1 MVDFD
6 ETRIRQII
14 SNLIEN
20 ALTHTPNGG
29 SISVDIIGDYDDVK
43 IIVTDS
49 GIGISEA
56 DLPRI
61 FDQFYR
67 ADQSRN
73 RATGGAG
80 LGLTIVKRLVE
91 AHGGEISVTSDAD
104 SGTIFRILL
113 PASRT

>member
-1 MVDFD
+1 
-6 ETRIRQII
+6 
-14 SNLIEN
+14 
-20 ALTHTPNGG
+20 
-29 SISVDIIGDYDDVK
+29 
-43 IIVTDS
+43 DS
-49 GIGISEA
+49 GTGISET

-91 AHGGEISVTSDAD
+91 AHGGEISAKSDPGQGTTFRVFLPTS
-104 SGTIFRILL
+104 RI
-113 PASRT
+113 